1 VNRSENPDIELRA
14 IGDADAAFLFGVY
27 ASTRA
32 EELAQTGW
40 TDVQKDA
47 FLRMQFDAQ
56 RKDYGANYDASRFHI
71 VVCDGIDAG
80 RFYVERAGGELRI
93 IDIAL
98 LPPFR
103 NRGIGTALLQRL
115 FDEADAA
122 ALDVRIHVEF
132 NNPAQRLYSRLG
144 FQFAGDGDSIYRLM
158 VRRPLLRRSVA

>member
-1 VNRSENPDIELRA
+1 MNRTDNVELRA
-14 IGDADAAFLFGVY
+14 IGDADATFLFDVY

-32 EELAQTGW
+32 EELARIGW
-40 TDVQKDA
+40 TDAQKEA

-56 RKDYGANYDASRFHI
+56 RKDYWSNYDTSRFRI
-71 VVCDGIDAG
+71 VVCDGADAG
-80 RFYVERAGGELRI
+80 RLYVERSGDELRI

-103 NRGIGTALLQRL
+103 NRGIGSRLLASL
-115 FDEADAA
+115 FDEADDA

-144 FQFAGDGDSIYRLM
+144 FEFAGNGDSIYRLM
-158 VRRPLLRRSVA
+158 VRRPRLRQSVA